1 MPRYSYKCEACKEIT
16 TVFHL
21 ADERATDCS
30 SCEAVDSLAKVLSN
44 FRTPTRRSAENSR
57 SAGRVTEE
65 FIQDARQDLKTEK
78 DRLKDER

>member
-1 MPRYSYKCEACKEIT
+1 VPRYSYKCQICREIT

-21 ADERATDCS
+21 VDEKATDCP
-30 SCEAVDSLAKVLSN
+30 SCDAVDSLVKILSN
-44 FRTPTRRSAENSR
+44 FRTPSRRPAENSR
-57 SAGRVTEE
+57 ATGRVTEE